1 MFFTSSWI
9 PSTWV
14 QNWRSRMTQALKTAK
29 IDKIAANTSELRSQG
44 YCSGSSLT
52 PASSGNPPP
61 AEWCGGCR
69 ECFPVNGRP
78 PDASLGTFHSDQVDQ
93 FPVLAQVVLTPLR
106 AVPLDTFNISN

>member
-1 MFFTSSWI
+1 
-9 PSTWV
+9 
-14 QNWRSRMTQALKTAK
+14 MTQALKTAK